1 LVNKLFRPT
10 FFNSLRTN
18 QEVGYVAS
26 SFSSETHEYPTLSTI
41 VVSDS
46 NNLVDLKD
54 KVMRFNYGFAVAFEN
69 LSNKTID
76 NVKKAMIAEL
86 QKEPENLFVEA
97 GDYFGDWDTGNYKFD
112 SPKMTLDYI
121 KNTNKDDLVA
131 LTNQMFIQ
139 GQYMN
144 TTVQI
149 KGEDFKDTQF
159 FNW

>member
-1 LVNKLFRPT
+1 
-10 FFNSLRTN
+10 
-18 QEVGYVAS
+18 
-26 SFSSETHEYPTLSTI
+26 
-41 VVSDS
+41 
-46 NNLVDLKD
+46 
-54 KVMRFNYGFAVAFEN
+54 MRFNYGFAVAFEN